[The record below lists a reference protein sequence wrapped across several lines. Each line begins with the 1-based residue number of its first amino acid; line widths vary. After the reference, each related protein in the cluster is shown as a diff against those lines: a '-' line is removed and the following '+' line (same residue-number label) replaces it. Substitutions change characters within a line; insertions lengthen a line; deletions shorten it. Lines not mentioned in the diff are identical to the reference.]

1 MPLFAL
7 QPTRASRDQSK
18 DTRTVGVDL
27 LGMIASGPVSEVH
40 FERQATVEMGMPN
53 GDRLVSRRRKLIS
66 THMCVN
72 AITAGRCRPKCATSA
87 RVKTRNS
94 TLTAIRR
101 TNHVPLCWRW
111 TRVIA
116 SARKG
121 FFLKPPSWN
130 TKQVELS
137 LPTSLRGTHRIAFV
151 LSRWTNK

>member
-18 DTRTVGVDL
+18 DKRTVGVDL

-72 AITAGRCRPKCATSA
+72 AITAGRCRPKCATS
-87 RVKTRNS
+87 
-94 TLTAIRR
+94 
-101 TNHVPLCWRW
+101 
-111 TRVIA
+111 TRVSENQKFNSRCDSQNESCPSLLKVDEGHCERA
-116 SARKG
+116 KG
-121 FFLKPPSWN
+121 
-130 TKQVELS
+130 
-137 LPTSLRGTHRIAFV
+137 V
-151 LSRWTNK
+151 LSEAPLLKHKTS